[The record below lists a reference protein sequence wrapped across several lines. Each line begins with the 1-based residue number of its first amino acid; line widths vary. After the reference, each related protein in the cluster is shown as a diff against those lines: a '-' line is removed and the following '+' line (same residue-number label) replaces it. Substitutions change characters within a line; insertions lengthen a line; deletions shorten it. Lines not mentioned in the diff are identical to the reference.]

1 MTKHKKWIET
11 ESIEQENSIC
21 HTLGRRDMRAA
32 VWHGYKDLRIEEV
45 PQPVPGP
52 NQVKIKV
59 DWAGICGTDRHEY
72 EGPNFIPVK
81 KPHRLTGRV
90 APLIIGHEFSGEI
103 VELGSEVTG
112 WKVGDRVTA
121 NGSLTCG
128 NCQACRSGRYN
139 ICQKLG
145 FLGVGDDGAFADYVV
160 VEATKLFE
168 IPEGVSQRE
177 AAVAEPLACGIHA
190 TNLLGDIRG
199 ADVVVIG
206 PGIIGLSAFF
216 GAKYAGAGRILV
228 SGIGD
233 YRKELVE
240 KYGGTYIDSS
250 KTDLEEYVKEWSNGN
265 LADVVYECIG
275 AETTLDQAI
284 RISKPGAKLM
294 VMGVFGKKPVV
305 DMNTLQEAER
315 ILYTS
320 QSHVNEIATALE
332 YIQTGKINAD
342 ELITKEVTLDTLVAD
357 GFEYLI
363 EHGPEQIKV
372 LIRISGENSR

>member
-1 MTKHKKWIET
+1 MK
-11 ESIEQENSIC
+11 
-21 HTLGRRDMRAA
+21 AA
-32 VWHGYKDLRIEEV
+32 VWHGYKDIRIEEV
-45 PQPVPGP
+45 KEPSPKPG
-52 NQVKIKV
+52 QVKIKV

-81 KPHRLTGRV
+81 KPHRLTGRT
-90 APLIIGHEFSGEI
+90 APLTIGHEFSGEI
-103 VELGSEVTG
+103 VELGEGVEG
-112 WKVGDRVTA
+112 WKVGDKVTA

-128 NCQACRSGRYN
+128 VCEACRSGRYN

-160 VEATKLFE
+160 VEAAKLFA
-168 IPEGVSQRE
+168 IPEGVSQRQ

-190 TNLLGDIRG
+190 TNLLGDIKEK
-199 ADVVVIG
+199 DVVVIG

-233 YRKELVE
+233 YRKELIE
-240 KYGGTYIDSS
+240 KYGGTYVDAS
-250 KTDLEEYVKEWSNGN
+250 KTDLESFVQQ
-265 LADVVYECIG
+265 CIG
-275 AETTLDQAI
+275 AEQTLDQAI

-294 VMGVFGKKPVV
+294 IMGVFGKKPVI

-315 ILYTS
+315 VLYTS
-320 QSHVNEIATALE
+320 QAHVDEIATALE
-332 YIQTGKINAD
+332 YMKEGKINAD
-342 ELITKEVTLDTLVAD
+342 ELITREVTLDTLVDD

-363 EHGPEQIKV
+363 QHGPENIKV
-372 LIRISGENSR
+372 LIRIGEK

>member
-1 MTKHKKWIET
+1 MK
-11 ESIEQENSIC
+11 
-21 HTLGRRDMRAA
+21 AA
-32 VWHGYKDLRIEEV
+32 VWHGYKDVRIEEV
-45 PQPVPGP
+45 PEPSPKAG
-52 NQVKIKV
+52 QVKIRV

-90 APLIIGHEFSGEI
+90 APLIIGHELSGTI
-103 VELGSEVTG
+103 VELGEDVEG
-112 WKVGDRVTA
+112 WSVGDRVTA

-128 NCQACRSGRYN
+128 TCEACRSGRYN

-160 VEATKLFE
+160 VEAAKLFS

-190 TNLLGDIRG
+190 TNLLGDIAG
-199 ADVVVIG
+199 KDVVVIG

-233 YRKELVE
+233 YRKELIE
-240 KYGGTYIDSS
+240 KYGGTYVDSS
-250 KTDLEEYVKEWSNGN
+250 RVDLEEYVTEWTGGN

-275 AETTLDQAI
+275 AEKTLDQAV
-284 RISKPGAKLM
+284 RISKPGAKIM

-320 QSHVNEIATALE
+320 QAHVNEISTALE
-332 YIQTGKINAD
+332 YIRDGKIRAE
-342 ELITKEVTLDTLVAD
+342 ELITREVTLDTLVED

-363 EHGPEQIKV
+363 QHGPENIKV
-372 LIRISGENSR
+372 LIHLERR

>member
-1 MTKHKKWIET
+1 MK
-11 ESIEQENSIC
+11 
-21 HTLGRRDMRAA
+21 AA
-32 VWHGYKDLRIEEV
+32 VWHGYKDIRIEEV
-45 PQPVPGP
+45 KEPSPKPG
-52 NQVKIKV
+52 QVKIKV

-90 APLIIGHEFSGEI
+90 APLTIGHEFSGEI
-103 VELGSEVTG
+103 VELGEGVEG
-112 WKVGDRVTA
+112 WNVGDKVTA

-128 NCQACRSGRYN
+128 VCEACRSGRYN

-160 VEATKLFE
+160 VEAAKLFA
-168 IPEGVSQRE
+168 IPEGVSQRH

-190 TNLLGDIRG
+190 TNLLGDIKG
-199 ADVVVIG
+199 KDVVVIG
-206 PGIIGLSAFF
+206 PGIIGLSAFL

-233 YRKELVE
+233 YRKELIE
-240 KYGGTYIDSS
+240 KYGGTYVDAS
-250 KTDLEEYVKEWSNGN
+250 KTDLESFVQQWSDGR

-275 AETTLDQAI
+275 AEQTLDQAI

-294 VMGVFGKKPVV
+294 IMGVFGKKPVI

-315 ILYTS
+315 VLYTS
-320 QSHVNEIATALE
+320 QAHANDIATALE
-332 YIQTGKINAD
+332 YMKEGKINAD
-342 ELITKEVTLDTLVAD
+342 ELITREVTLDTLVDD

-363 EHGPEQIKV
+363 QHGPENIKV
-372 LIRISGENSR
+372 LIRIGEK

>member
-1 MTKHKKWIET
+1 MK
-11 ESIEQENSIC
+11 
-21 HTLGRRDMRAA
+21 AA
-32 VWHGYKDLRIEEV
+32 VWHGYKDIRIEEV
-45 PQPVPGP
+45 KEPSPKPG
-52 NQVKIKV
+52 QVKIKV

-90 APLIIGHEFSGEI
+90 APLTIGHEFSGEI
-103 VELGSEVTG
+103 VELGEGVEG
-112 WKVGDRVTA
+112 WNVGDKVTA

-128 NCQACRSGRYN
+128 VCEACRSGRYN

-160 VEATKLFE
+160 VEAAKLFA
-168 IPEGVSQRE
+168 IPEGVSQRH

-190 TNLLGDIRG
+190 TNLLGDIKG
-199 ADVVVIG
+199 KDVVVIG

-233 YRKELVE
+233 YRKELIE
-240 KYGGTYIDSS
+240 KYGGTYVDAS
-250 KTDLEEYVKEWSNGN
+250 KTDLESFVQQWSDGR

-275 AETTLDQAI
+275 AEQTLDQAI

-294 VMGVFGKKPVV
+294 IMGVFGKKPVI

-315 ILYTS
+315 VLYTS
-320 QSHVNEIATALE
+320 QAHVNEIATALE
-332 YIQTGKINAD
+332 YMKEGNINAD
-342 ELITKEVTLDTLVAD
+342 ELITREVTLDTLVDD

-363 EHGPEQIKV
+363 QHGPENIKV
-372 LIRISGENSR
+372 LIRIGEK

>member
-1 MTKHKKWIET
+1 MK
-11 ESIEQENSIC
+11 
-21 HTLGRRDMRAA
+21 AA
-32 VWHGYKDLRIEEV
+32 VWHGYKDIRIEEV
-45 PQPVPGP
+45 KEPSPKPG
-52 NQVKIKV
+52 QVKIKV

-90 APLIIGHEFSGEI
+90 APLTIGHEFSGEI
-103 VELGSEVTG
+103 VELGEGVEG
-112 WKVGDRVTA
+112 WNVGDKVTA

-128 NCQACRSGRYN
+128 VCEACRSGRYN

-160 VEATKLFE
+160 VEAAKLFA
-168 IPEGVSQRE
+168 IPEGVSQRH

-190 TNLLGDIRG
+190 TNLLGDIKG
-199 ADVVVIG
+199 KDVVVIG

-233 YRKELVE
+233 YRKELIE
-240 KYGGTYIDSS
+240 KYGGTYVDAS
-250 KTDLEEYVKEWSNGN
+250 KTDLESFVQQWSDGR

-275 AETTLDQAI
+275 AEQTLDQAI
-284 RISKPGAKLM
+284 CISKPGAKLM
-294 VMGVFGKKPVV
+294 IMGVFGKKPVI

-315 ILYTS
+315 VLYTS
-320 QSHVNEIATALE
+320 QAHVNEIATALE
-332 YIQTGKINAD
+332 YMKEGKINAD
-342 ELITKEVTLDTLVAD
+342 ELITREVTLNTLVDD

-363 EHGPEQIKV
+363 QHGPENIKV
-372 LIRISGENSR
+372 LIRIGEK

>member
-1 MTKHKKWIET
+1 MK
-11 ESIEQENSIC
+11 
-21 HTLGRRDMRAA
+21 AA
-32 VWHGYKDLRIEEV
+32 VWHGYKDIRIEEV
-45 PQPVPGP
+45 KEPSPKPG
-52 NQVKIKV
+52 QVKIKV

-90 APLIIGHEFSGEI
+90 APLTIGHEFSGEI
-103 VELGSEVTG
+103 VELGEGVEG
-112 WKVGDRVTA
+112 WNVGDKVTA

-128 NCQACRSGRYN
+128 VCEACRSGRYN
-139 ICQKLG
+139 IGQKLG

-160 VEATKLFE
+160 VEAAKLFA
-168 IPEGVSQRE
+168 IPEGVSQRH

-190 TNLLGDIRG
+190 TNLLEDIKG
-199 ADVVVIG
+199 KDVVVIG

-233 YRKELVE
+233 YRKELIE
-240 KYGGTYIDSS
+240 KYGGTYVDAS
-250 KTDLEEYVKEWSNGN
+250 KTDLESFVQQWSDGR

-275 AETTLDQAI
+275 AEQTLDQAI

-294 VMGVFGKKPVV
+294 IMGVFGKKPVI

-315 ILYTS
+315 VLYTS
-320 QSHVNEIATALE
+320 QAHVDEIATALE
-332 YIQTGKINAD
+332 YMKEGKINAD
-342 ELITKEVTLDTLVAD
+342 ELITREVTLDTLVDD

-363 EHGPEQIKV
+363 QHGPENIKV
-372 LIRISGENSR
+372 LIRIGEK

>member
-1 MTKHKKWIET
+1 MK
-11 ESIEQENSIC
+11 
-21 HTLGRRDMRAA
+21 AA
-32 VWHGYKDLRIEEV
+32 VWHGYKDVRIEEV
-45 PQPVPGP
+45 AEPTPKKG
-52 NQVKIKV
+52 QVKIAV

-90 APLIIGHEFSGEI
+90 APLIIGHEFSGRI
-103 VELGSEVTG
+103 VELGEDVDG

-128 NCQACRSGRYN
+128 KCEACRSGRYN

-160 VEATKLFE
+160 VEAAKLFR

-190 TNLLGDIRG
+190 TNLMGDMNG
-199 ADVVVIG
+199 KDVVVIG

-216 GAKYAGAGRILV
+216 GAKYAGASRILV

-240 KYGGTYIDSS
+240 RYGGTYIDSS
-250 KTDLEEYVKEWSNGN
+250 KADLEEYVRTWSDGR
-265 LADVVYECIG
+265 LADIVYECIG
-275 AETTLDQAI
+275 VEKTLDQAI
-284 RISKPGAKLM
+284 RITKPGGKLM
-294 VMGVFGKKPVV
+294 VMGVFGKKPTV

-320 QSHVNEIATALE
+320 QAHVNEIATALE
-332 YIQTGKINAD
+332 YMKEGKIRAD
-342 ELITKEVTLDTLVAD
+342 ELITKEVTLDTLTEE

-363 EHGPEQIKV
+363 RHGPENIKV
-372 LIRISGENSR
+372 LIKIGEEK